1 MPISECCITDV
12 ACCEE
17 NTSIP
22 EVAALMRQHHVGDVV
37 VIENQNGN
45 RVPVGIVTDRDI
57 VIETVAQQ
65 VDVNVFTAGD
75 LMSTPIA
82 TVRESDGIIE
92 TLRVMRSNKVR
103 RVVLLT
109 ENGSL
114 FGMVSV
120 DDLIHLMAIELSM
133 LRDAIV
139 DQPLREARL
148 RK

>member
-1 MPISECCITDV
+1 MPIGECCVIDV
-12 ACCEE
+12 VCCEA
-17 NTSIP
+17 NALIP
-22 EVAALMRQHHVGDVV
+22 EVAALMRQHHVGDVI
-37 VIENQNGN
+37 VIENQNGK

-65 VDVNVFTAGD
+65 VDVNAFTAGD
-75 LMSTPIA
+75 LMSAPIA
-82 TVRESDGIIE
+82 TVKESDGIIE
-92 TLRVMRSNKVR
+92 TLRVMRNEKVR
-103 RVVLLT
+103 RVVVLT
-109 ENGSL
+109 EIGSL
-114 FGMVSV
+114 FGMVTV

>member
-12 ACCEE
+12 VCCEAD
-17 NTSIP
+17 TSIP
-22 EVAALMRQHHVGDVV
+22 EVAALMRQHHVGDVI
-37 VIENQNGN
+37 VIENQNGK

-65 VDVNVFTAGD
+65 VDVNAFTAGD
-75 LMSTPIA
+75 LMSAPIA
-82 TVRESDGIIE
+82 TVKESDGIIE
-92 TLRVMRSNKVR
+92 TLRVMRNHKVR
-103 RVVLLT
+103 RVVVLT
-109 ENGSL
+109 EIGSL
-114 FGMVSV
+114 FGMVTV